1 MQHLKQ
7 HSQFQAALSAEVIA
21 RTPHFVLHRLVHP
34 QLEVRP
40 QSAILRLGAMVPKRW
55 AKRAV
60 TRNAIKRQIY
70 AVSSLYEKKL
80 PTADFLIRLKRS
92 YETSKYISA
101 TSNKLKHHVRQELVE
116 LFEKTITQSC
126 A

>member
-34 QLEVRP
+34 QLEARP

-80 PTADFLIRLKRS
+80 PTVDFLIRLKRS
-92 YETSKYISA
+92 YEPSKYISA